1 MAAKGRRGGRI
12 IILLALLI
20 ILVVGGVYLFLQFQA
35 QQTTETVPT
44 DQPAQNLVDIVITTQ
59 FVPRGAEITEGT
71 IMTVKYPEE
80 NLVQGTF
87 MTDMQS
93 VLGTRAKYDLD
104 PGVPLTPSVLIQPA
118 GGSVASFD
126 VPKDFVAMSIPITRL
141 TSVAN
146 ALAAGDHVMVIGCM
160 MLVDI
165 DPEFQT
171 KLPNNVGVVVAPFS
185 NFETGE
191 QTLTAGVAPGPGG
204 AVKGRTEVD
213 STLEQ
218 PVYSIPSEPQR
229 PRLVCQTV
237 IQDAVVLRVGTYEEP
252 VVGQPTAVPAAA
264 PAEGEE
270 LPPTPTAIPLPDLI
284 SLVVG
289 PQDAVALNYMMLSG
303 IKLNLALR
311 NPTDTN
317 PIVTDAVTQQYLMD
331 QKNIPLPAKLPYALE
346 PRVDG
351 LQLPVLQ
358 NEATPVPTE

>member
-1 MAAKGRRGGRI
+1 MAARGRRGGRI
-12 IILLALLI
+12 FILVALLL
-20 ILVVGGVYLFLQFQA
+20 ILVLAGVYLVYQWQVGGRIA
-35 QQTTETVPT
+35 QEVPT
-44 DQPAQNLVDIVITTQ
+44 PAPAQNLVDIVITTQ

-71 IMTVKYPEE
+71 VMTIKYPEE

-87 MTDMQS
+87 MTDLQS
-93 VLGTRAKYDLD
+93 VLGSRAKYDLD
-104 PGVPLTPSVLIQPA
+104 PGVPLTPAVLIQPA

-146 ALAAGDHVMVIGCM
+146 SLAAGDHVMVVGCM

-165 DPEFQT
+165 DPEFQS
-171 KLPNNVGVVVAPFS
+171 KLPNLTGIVNGPYTNPESGASVLTMGVEPANS
-185 NFETGE
+185 GSY
-191 QTLTAGVAPGPGG
+191 Q
-204 AVKGRTEVD
+204 GRTEVD
-213 STLEQ
+213 PTLNQ

-237 IQDAVVLRVGTYEEP
+237 IQDAVVLRIGTYTEP
-252 VVGQPTAVPAAA
+252 VVAQPTVA
-264 PAEGEE
+264 PQPVAEGEE
-270 LPPTPTAIPLPDLI
+270 AAPEPTAIPMPDLI
-284 SLVVG
+284 SLVVS
-289 PQDAVALNYMMLSG
+289 PQDAVAVNYMMLAG

-346 PRVDG
+346 PRMDG
-351 LQLPVLQ
+351 LVLPLLS
-358 NEATPVPTE
+358 EPTPVPEE